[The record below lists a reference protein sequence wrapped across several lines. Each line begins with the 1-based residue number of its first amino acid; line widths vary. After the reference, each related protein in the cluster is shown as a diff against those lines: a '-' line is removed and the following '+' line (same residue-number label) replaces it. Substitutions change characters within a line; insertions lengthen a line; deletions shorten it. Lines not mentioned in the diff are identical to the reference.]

1 MVLLIAVP
9 ITGPDTK
16 ARPSSSLL
24 SVAGS
29 ARGRVA
35 CGAYM
40 AQEGI
45 GHPGRVLGTGL
56 QLTQE
61 KMAVEVP
68 QLLQVAKELG
78 TLATEALGHIRA
90 IQLREVVLHGVVQ
103 GTDILPL
110 RSHHLR
116 QHQLKSTRE
125 VDSSVCVISLYVSVS
140 IKEVKESQPRVSNPQ
155 NAILYLADS

>member
-61 KMAVEVP
+61 KMAVEVS

-125 VDSSVCVISLYVSVS
+125 VESGPETSALPPPSLPCPLSVPVGAPGVTA
-140 IKEVKESQPRVSNPQ
+140 PWRRHGG
-155 NAILYLADS
+155 A